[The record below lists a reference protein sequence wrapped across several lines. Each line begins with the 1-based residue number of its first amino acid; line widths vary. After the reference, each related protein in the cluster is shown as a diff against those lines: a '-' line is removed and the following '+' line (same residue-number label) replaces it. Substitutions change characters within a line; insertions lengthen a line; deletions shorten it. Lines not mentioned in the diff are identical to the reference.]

1 MAPRDSIQAAITDA
15 WERVAPQIPD
25 VAHRLVV
32 PCGAEYGTRAVF
44 ERSALALPFV
54 EAVEPDAARIE
65 VGPGVWLGGYGVL
78 CKAWNVM
85 AQKGAY

>member
-15 WERVAPQIPD
+15 WER